1 MPGWLEQTTG
11 FLLAALVLLDVFLVV
26 LYARL
31 GTGILARRI
40 SRMIWRAFLCV
51 SRPMGRHRGVAM
63 SFCGP
68 VIVGVLVVTW
78 ALGLTLGTALVL
90 HPVLGTAVRANSG
103 PTPTDFVTAM
113 YVGGSSLSIVG
124 GGNFSPQTGA
134 FKFFFL
140 FNSLLGVSVLSL
152 TLTYLMQIYSALQR
166 RNALGL
172 RMYLFSAQREDAA
185 ELIVR
190 LGPRGQFQSGY
201 ANLSELSGAVA
212 AMKETHH
219 FYPVL
224 FYFRFPV
231 TYYSV
236 SSISTVA
243 LDAVSLILSA
253 LDEREFGWLQES
265 GAVTEL
271 WAASRLV
278 ITSLAATFLSGRA
291 IDPVPPSAEASERW
305 GRRYRLALRRL
316 QQAGI
321 RTVSDEQAGARHYVA
336 LRAEWDGT
344 VGQLASA
351 LAYTRE
357 EIDPAGTNPER
368 MMKEPPPPPELARE
382 PFPERP
388 HDGPGEGP
396 GPLH

>member
-1 MPGWLEQTTG
+1 MPGWLEQTSG
-11 FLLAALVLLDVFLVV
+11 FLVLAVVLLDVFLDV

-31 GTGILARRI
+31 GTGILAPRI
-40 SRMIWRAFLCV
+40 SQMVWRLFLSA
-51 SRPMGRHRGVAM
+51 SRPMGRRRRVAM

-68 VIVGVLVVTW
+68 IILGALVATW
-78 ALGLTLGTALVL
+78 ALGLTLGTALVI

-103 PTPTDFVTAM
+103 PTPTDFLTAM
-113 YVGGSSLSIVG
+113 YVGGSSVSIVG
-124 GGNFSPQTGA
+124 GGNFSPHTGA
-134 FKFFFL
+134 FKLFFL
-140 FNSLLGVSVLSL
+140 FSSLVGLSVVSL

-172 RMYLFSAQREDAA
+172 RLYLFSAQREDAA
-185 ELIVR
+185 ELIAR
-190 LGPRGQFQSGY
+190 LGPQGQFQSGY
-201 ANLSELSGAVA
+201 SNLSELSGSVA
-212 AMKETHH
+212 EMKETHH

-224 FYFRFPV
+224 FYFRFPQ

-236 SSISTVA
+236 SSISTVS

-253 LDEREFGWLQES
+253 LDEREYGWLQQS

-271 WAASRLV
+271 WAASRLA
-278 ITSLAATFLSGRA
+278 TNSLDATFLSRSAGDPAPPRA
-291 IDPVPPSAEASERW
+291 DAKKRW
-305 GRRYRLALRRL
+305 RRRYHVALHRL

-321 RTVSDEQAGARHYVA
+321 RTIADEEAGARHYVA
-336 LRAEWDGT
+336 LRAHWDGA

-357 EIDPAGTNPER
+357 EIDPAGTHPEQ
-368 MMKEPPPPPELARE
+368 MVEGPPPTTELARE
-382 PFPERP
+382 PFPE
-388 HDGPGEGP
+388 GP

>member
-1 MPGWLEQTTG
+1 MPDWLEQTSG
-11 FLLAALVLLDVFLVV
+11 FLVLALVLLDVFLTV

-31 GTGILARRI
+31 GTGILAPRI
-40 SRMIWRAFLCV
+40 SQGVWRLFLWV
-51 SRPMGRHRGVAM
+51 SRPLGRQRRVAM

-68 VIVGVLVVTW
+68 VILGVLVVTW
-78 ALGLTLGTALVL
+78 ALGLTLGTALVI
-90 HPVLGTAVRANSG
+90 HPVLGTAVRASSG
-103 PTPTDFVTAM
+103 PTPTDFLTAM
-113 YVGGSSLSIVG
+113 YVGGNSVSIVG
-124 GGNFSPQTGA
+124 GSNFSPQTGA
-134 FKFFFL
+134 FKCFFL
-140 FNSLLGVSVLSL
+140 FNSLLGLSVVSL

-172 RMYLFSAQREDAA
+172 RVYLFSAQREDAA
-185 ELIVR
+185 ELIAR
-190 LGPRGQFQSGY
+190 LGPQGQFQSGY

-212 AMKETHH
+212 EMKETHH

-236 SSISTVA
+236 SSISMVS
-243 LDAVSLILSA
+243 LDAVSLIRSA
-253 LDEREFGWLQES
+253 LDEQEYGWLQES

-271 WAASRLV
+271 WAASRLA
-278 ITSLAATFLSGRA
+278 ITSLAETFLPEGA
-291 IDPVPPSAEASERW
+291 APPGPPSAEVEERW
-305 GRRYRLALRRL
+305 GRRYRGALHRL

-321 RTVSDEQAGARHYVA
+321 RTVEDEQAGARHYVA
-336 LRAEWDGT
+336 LRAEWDGV

-357 EIDPAGTNPER
+357 EIDPAGTHPER
-368 MMKEPPPPPELARE
+368 MVKGPPPTRELARE
-382 PFPERP
+382 PFPE
-388 HDGPGEGP
+388 GPREGP